1 MKGIDFRALINGDTK
16 SQERRQQERQEHD
29 LTILIID
36 DSKTVV
42 MSIDKIL
49 KSAGIKSLVAS
60 TGEEGIS
67 LAREF
72 APDLII
78 MDVFMPGMSG
88 FEATRLLRAEEK
100 TSDIPIL
107 IISANQM
114 PTEKMWCERLGANGF
129 MAKPIVRKELF
140 ENLDRIFNTR
150 ESSQV

>member
-1 MKGIDFRALINGDTK
+1 MKGFSFKDLLDNQEGGG
-16 SQERRQQERQEHD
+16 ERRQGARADFD
-29 LTILIID
+29 LTILVID

-49 KSAGIKSLVAS
+49 SSAGIKTLVAA
-60 TGEEGIS
+60 TGEEGIA

-72 APDLII
+72 QPDLII

-88 FEATRLLRAEEK
+88 FEATRTLRSDGK
-100 TSDIPIL
+100 TSNIPIL

-129 MAKPIVRKELF
+129 MAKPIVRAELF
-140 ENLDRIFNTR
+140 ENLERIFQAV
-150 ESSQV
+150 E